1 MREGLLWYDDTP
13 DRILADKIMP
23 AVRRYREKFGVA
35 PNVCFV
41 HVSEL
46 DSEQQVD
53 GVRVSSRPTVL
64 RHHFWVGREETP
76 AIDVQVAAEKLRS
89 LTARCDQARR
99 LAKPLTPEQARALA
113 LMLEVEL
120 LEADL

>member
-64 RHHFWVGREETP
+64 RHHFWIGREEVNVE
-76 AIDVQVAAEKLRS
+76 AAAEVLRTCS
-89 LTARCDQARR
+89 LTSRCDQARR
-99 LAKPLTPEQARALA
+99 LAEPLTPEQARALA
-113 LMLEVEL
+113 LALESEL
-120 LEADL
+120 SEAQR